1 MNLTETL
8 SPFVCLAFIFQL
20 TNLKSTQLSW
30 KKKCR
35 EMSSVNIISYF
46 SLALNTEILL
56 SRFFAPCYLFF
67 VYGHIRVENT
77 NNKALTFLFSSQK
90 YTTKRQ
96 FRLQIITLREGA
108 AANFKTNRA
117 G

>member
-8 SPFVCLAFIFQL
+8 SPFVCLAFIFHL
-20 TNLKSTQLSW
+20 TNLKSTYLE

-56 SRFFAPCYLFF
+56 SRFFAPCYIFLC
-67 VYGHIRVENT
+67 VAIYEWKTQIKRG
-77 NNKALTFLFSSQK
+77 LTFLFSSQK
-90 YTTKRQ
+90 YNKGTISASNNHFTRGGCGE
-96 FRLQIITLREGA
+96 F
-108 AANFKTNRA
+108 
-117 G
+117 

>member
-8 SPFVCLAFIFQL
+8 SLFVCLAFIFHL
-20 TNLKSTQLSW
+20 TNLKSTYLE

-56 SRFFAPCYLFF
+56 SRFFAPCYLF
-67 VYGHIRVENT
+67 VCSHIRVENT
-77 NNKALTFLFSSQK
+77 NKKGAHLSLFIAK
-90 YTTKRQ
+90 VRQ
-96 FRLQIITLREGA
+96 RD
-108 AANFKTNRA
+108 NFGFK
-117 G
+117 